1 MNLPSCFH
9 NLRLETKPF
18 AIRTLLQ
25 FTTHRCKV
33 QHVSDKEME
42 QPITV
47 AFPFA
52 VLLTDIVLNVTGYRG
67 FQSSSEDLPS
77 SCRRNSDG
85 GNFQAVQHSIQEGD
99 SPTPNVISS
108 QMLRYIQMF
117 AGESS

>member
-52 VLLTDIVLNVTGYRG
+52 VLLI
-67 FQSSSEDLPS
+67 
-77 SCRRNSDG
+77 SC
-85 GNFQAVQHSIQEGD
+85 
-99 SPTPNVISS
+99 
-108 QMLRYIQMF
+108 
-117 AGESS
+117 